1 MEPQPKRRRVSGEGA
16 GGTQVHGASLS
27 TDTKLHS
34 IRTVTELIAYCITGK
49 CLFNDPIHT
58 AHNLLQDPSND
69 AQMTAGD
76 GQQLQPQQ
84 EQHVHQQTADGA
96 LSTQQLVH
104 QQMQQVPTQQPQQ
117 QDLQPLP
124 PPSALGAY
132 SQREEHLQRQEA
144 LGEIHFAYVVNDGTP
159 VNMKR

>member
-1 MEPQPKRRRVSGEGA
+1 MSV
-16 GGTQVHGASLS
+16 
-27 TDTKLHS
+27 
-34 IRTVTELIAYCITGK
+34 I
-49 CLFNDPIHT
+49 
-58 AHNLLQDPSND
+58 

-76 GQQLQPQQ
+76 GQQLPLQQ
-84 EQHVHQQTADGA
+84 EQQVYQQTADGA

-104 QQMQQVPTQQPQQ
+104 QQMQQPQ

-159 VNMKR
+159 VNMKRWVVL